1 MKKIILLFFPLL
13 FISCQNKNKKNIT
26 YVESPYITISNS
38 TIDQITKQDLYDKLY
53 EIYQLRKEATEE
65 QIRISLLSKQKEES
79 YKPIDSIIFK
89 YDIRINLKEPTSP
102 LIPIKDEYIHW
113 NEGSNSSTSIIE
125 IINPECDLCHI
136 VAQRI
141 NNLLKTSAENIK
153 IGYVIY
159 SGESTLS
166 IQALLYASRKNK
178 FKELFNDFMTSQYSL
193 DTTKILNDMARH
205 GLDTIE
211 FNKNILKL
219 QDESLKQNI
228 YIRNLGI
235 SKTPTIL
242 VNSHLIYNPLDTSY
256 IKRRFFT
263 NNKSKQKR

>member
-1 MKKIILLFFPLL
+1 MKKIILLFSPLL
-13 FISCQNKNKKNIT
+13 FISCQNKNKQNVAYI
-26 YVESPYITISNS
+26 ESPVITISNS
-38 TIDQITKQDLYDKLY
+38 TIDQITKQDLYEKLY
-53 EIYQLRKEATEE
+53 EIYQLRKESIEE

-79 YKPIDSIIFK
+79 YEPIDSIISK
-89 YDIRINLKEPTSP
+89 YNIKINLKEPTSP

-113 NEGSNSSTSIIE
+113 SEESNSSTSIIE

-166 IQALLYASRKNK
+166 IQALLYASQKNK
-178 FKELFNDFMTSQYSL
+178 FKELLNDFMTSPNSL
-193 DTTKILNDMARH
+193 DTTKILNDMANH
-205 GLDTIE
+205 DLDIID
-211 FNKNILKL
+211 FNRNTLKL
-219 QDESLKQNI
+219 QEESLKRNI

-235 SKTPTIL
+235 NKTPSIL
-242 VNSHLIYNPLDTSY
+242 VNNRLIYNPLDTSY
-256 IKRRFFT
+256 IKKRIFPS
-263 NNKSKQKR
+263 SK